1 MHGFR
6 ADGAMATATQTERQQ
21 ERRPVPTD
29 PERVPKKKL
38 ARARAGR
45 RVIIGMLALFML
57 IGVSGFLG
65 PKTATATVSR
75 SGYTVVVTYPAVT
88 RPGLPIRWEY
98 TIRHAGGFDGPVS
111 LSTTFDYL
119 HLFDLTNVE
128 PEATS
133 ATSSGGEVVYRF
145 APPAGDELRISMDAT
160 AESGFHEMPSTT
172 TRVIVDGSNVVSVT
186 FSTKVVP

>member
-1 MHGFR
+1 
-6 ADGAMATATQTERQQ
+6 MATATKTERQQ
-21 ERRPVPTD
+21 DRRPVPTD

-45 RVIIGMLALFML
+45 RVIIGMLALFVL

-75 SGYTVVVTYPAVT
+75 SGYTLVVTYPAVT

-98 TIRHAGGFDGPVS
+98 TIRHAGGFDGPIA
-111 LSTTFDYL
+111 LATTFDYL
-119 HLFDLTNVE
+119 HLFDLTNIE

-133 ATSSGGEVVYRF
+133 ATSSGGEIVYRF

-160 AESGFHEMPSTT
+160 AESGFHEVPSTT